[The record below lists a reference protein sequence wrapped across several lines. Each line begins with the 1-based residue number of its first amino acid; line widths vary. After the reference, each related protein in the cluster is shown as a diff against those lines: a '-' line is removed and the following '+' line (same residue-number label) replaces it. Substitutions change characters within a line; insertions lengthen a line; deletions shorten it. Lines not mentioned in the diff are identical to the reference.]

1 LTNFCV
7 VEPVLGTW
15 YAFCFLLILE
25 TLMKDTLQKGR
36 KLRELKKAKPT
47 PKRATVAETI
57 AERYVEVLR
66 LRQRVLE
73 ADTWRLDR
81 R

>member
-1 LTNFCV
+1 MVAL
-7 VEPVLGTW
+7 LSQGLMRW
-15 YAFCFLLILE
+15 YAFFFLLILE
-25 TLMKDTLQKGR
+25 TLMKDALQKGR
-36 KLRELKKAKPT
+36 KPRELKKAKPT
-47 PKRATVAETI
+47 PKRATVPETI
-57 AERYVEVLR
+57 GERYVEVLR